1 MSKTERFPAFR
12 SRDFRLFWAGHLI
25 SFSGTW
31 MHATAQGWLVYSLTK
46 SPFYLGLV
54 LSASTLPI
62 LLFSLFGGAAAD
74 RFRKRN
80 LLLLTQALSI
90 FPVLLLGVLTSMDV
104 VAVWHVIVLAFLL
117 GTANAFD
124 FPTRQ
129 SFILEMVERKDLM
142 NAVALNS
149 AAFNASRM
157 IGPVLAGVII
167 TTMGLPACFYINA
180 ISYVAVLIA
189 LLFIKAR
196 GERRTGRISIIKD
209 ISEGMDFIRKTP
221 SVRSLLL
228 LVATFSLFGL
238 PFVVLLPVFAEEV
251 LHAGVKGYSF
261 LLGASGIG
269 ALASAVFIALKGEIQ
284 QKRRFM
290 GTASLVFPA
299 ALIAFSMS
307 KSYGLSLLLMVVVG
321 LAVVAFL
328 ATANTTMQ
336 LKSPDK
342 LRGRVMSVYTLVFR
356 GMMPIGSFIMGAAA
370 TLLGIASALKLA
382 ASVCLAV
389 SFVII
394 LKGPRG
400 PSGFMKS
407 K

>member
-1 MSKTERFPAFR
+1 MTKPERFPAFS
-12 SRDFRLFWAGHLI
+12 SRDFRFFWVGHLI

-31 MHATAQGWLVYSLTK
+31 MHATALSWLVYSLTK

-54 LSASTLPI
+54 SAASSLPI

-74 RFRKRN
+74 RFKKRN
-80 LLLLTQALSI
+80 LLILTQAASI
-90 FPVLLLGVLTSMDV
+90 FPALVVGLLTSLGVI
-104 VAVWHVIVLAFLL
+104 AVWHVMVLAFML

-129 SFILEMVERKDLM
+129 SFLLEMVERKKLM

-167 TTMGLPACFYINA
+167 TTMGLPVCFYINA
-180 ISYVAVLIA
+180 GSYVAMLIA
-189 LLFIKAR
+189 LLFIKSGGQEKA
-196 GERRTGRISIIKD
+196 GRISIVKD
-209 ISEGMDFIRKTP
+209 IREGMDFIRKEP
-221 SVRSLLL
+221 SVSRPLL
-228 LVATFSLFGL
+228 LVGTFSLFGL
-238 PFVVLLPVFAEEV
+238 PFVVLLPVFAEEI
-251 LHAGVKGYSF
+251 LHAGARGYGF

-269 ALASAVFIALKGEIQ
+269 ALSSALIIAFKGEIQ
-284 QKRRFM
+284 EKRRLISV
-290 GTASLVFPA
+290 ASLVFPA
-299 ALIAFSMS
+299 ALILFSMS
-307 KSYGLSLLLMVVVG
+307 RSYAISLLIMVVVG

-356 GMMPIGSFIMGAAA
+356 GMVPIGSFIVGAVA
-370 TLLGIASALKLA
+370 TLMGTVSTLKLA

-389 SFVII
+389 SLFLII
-394 LKGPRG
+394 RG
-400 PSGFMKS
+400 SRNHV
-407 K
+407 